1 MNLPMKPAHVFIGL
15 VAILVGTEI
24 FPVNIGRVLH
34 VYDFPKNSVGLEGPF
49 APNEVLKDNA
59 QILFLHKIYGSET
72 TNVEDGGQSLL
83 LIDKYA
89 EAWRAYRN
97 PSDGSNYS
105 LADKPFANLG
115 AARPLGF
122 MKDAYGNVIV
132 CDTNQG
138 LVSLEPSGRAVL
150 LASRVSASSPIDPD
164 SYIQYAN
171 NLDIS
176 RSAEG
181 TIFFSDS
188 VQMPAAVKHVPG
200 ERPYFEPM
208 ITAMDTLVT
217 GSKTGRLLAFYPHN
231 GTVHVLA
238 KGFWFANG
246 VALSEDESFVAIA
259 ETAGFRI
266 HRFWLKGPKAGTMD
280 ILIDRLPGFVDNI
293 VRAADGSFWA
303 ALPMPRT
310 IQAYLLKSKI
320 LRALLMYISPVQ
332 LQPTR
337 WGAIMK
343 VSPEGKVLRFL
354 MDPKGSRVSATTDV
368 QEQKLTDGRTR
379 LFIGSLITPF
389 VSYIDIQDDE

>member
-1 MNLPMKPAHVFIGL
+1 MKPTHVLACLAAFLFGL
-15 VAILVGTEI
+15 ELSH
-24 FPVNIGRVLH
+24 VNIGSVLH
-34 VYDFPKNSVGLEGPF
+34 VQDFPAPSLGLVGPF
-49 APNEVLKDNA
+49 APNEILKDNVH
-59 QILFLHKIYGSET
+59 ILFKYKINGSET

-89 EAWRAYRN
+89 EAWHAY
-97 PSDGSNYS
+97 SSEDDDSNYS

-122 MKDAYGNVIV
+122 MKDAHGNVIV

-138 LVSLEPSGRAVL
+138 LVSLEPDGRVVL

-164 SYIQYAN
+164 SYIQFAN

-176 RSAEG
+176 QSAEG
-181 TIFFSDS
+181 TIFFTDS
-188 VQMPAAVKHVPG
+188 VQLPAAVEHAPG

-208 ITAMDTLVT
+208 STVMDTLVT
-217 GSKTGRLLAFYPHN
+217 GSKTGRLLAFYPQN

-246 VALSEDESFVAIA
+246 VALSGDESFVAVA

-280 ILIDRLPGFVDNI
+280 ILIERLPGFVDNM
-293 VRAADGSFWA
+293 VRAADGSFWV
-303 ALPMPRT
+303 ALPAPRT
-310 IQAYLLKSKI
+310 MQAYLLKSKI
-320 LRALLMYISPVQ
+320 LRALLRYVSPIQ
-332 LQPTR
+332 LRAAP

-343 VSPEGKVLRFL
+343 VSPDGEVLRFL
-354 MDPKGSRVSATTDV
+354 MDTKGSRVSSITDV
-368 QEQKLTDGRTR
+368 QEHKLADGRTR
-379 LFIGSLITPF
+379 LFMGSLLQPY
-389 VSYIDIQDDE
+389 VSCIDIQDDAR